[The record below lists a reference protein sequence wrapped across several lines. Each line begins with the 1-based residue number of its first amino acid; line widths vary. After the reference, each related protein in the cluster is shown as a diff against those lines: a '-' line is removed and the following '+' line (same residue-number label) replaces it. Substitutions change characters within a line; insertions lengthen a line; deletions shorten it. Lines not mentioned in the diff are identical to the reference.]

1 MPIVK
6 NNAISGFLESPA
18 ASDQNLSEQIVQ
30 EKAHSSLLA
39 QEKKKS
45 LAISN
50 IGVSCDILIESF
62 YTPIVVA
69 TTNPSYS
76 SSTTLLHPLVMVLL
90 VMPHLWLR
98 MKP

>member
-39 QEKKKS
+39 QEKKS

-69 TTNPSYS
+69 TTNPSCS
-76 SSTTLLHPLVMVLL
+76 SSTTLLHPLVMVSL
-90 VMPHLWLR
+90 VMPHL
-98 MKP
+98 

>member
-50 IGVSCDILIESF
+50 ILIESF